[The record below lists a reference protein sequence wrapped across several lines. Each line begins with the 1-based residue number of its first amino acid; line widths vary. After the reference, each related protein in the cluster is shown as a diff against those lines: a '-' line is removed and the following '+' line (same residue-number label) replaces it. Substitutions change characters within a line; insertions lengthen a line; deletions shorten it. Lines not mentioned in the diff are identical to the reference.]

1 MIISYEIASLY
12 RKHLLNVAE
21 SDAYVLVQCSS
32 GHLNK
37 DLMSCARHKAVDILV
52 NFKKED
58 HWKENYKKQKR
69 KIHMI
74 FIVSL
79 PKTPGG
85 SKFIAFQGGQWTC
98 VHLDDLRSPE
108 ENALNF
114 HIALGTQLSELFY
127 PGREGIAL
135 HRRLEKCMAA
145 AVAQLPEASDEHGSK
160 EDMLNT
166 LRAVVDCDPNRRLG

>member
-1 MIISYEIASLY
+1 MTISYEIASLY
-12 RKHLLNVAE
+12 RKHLLNAAE